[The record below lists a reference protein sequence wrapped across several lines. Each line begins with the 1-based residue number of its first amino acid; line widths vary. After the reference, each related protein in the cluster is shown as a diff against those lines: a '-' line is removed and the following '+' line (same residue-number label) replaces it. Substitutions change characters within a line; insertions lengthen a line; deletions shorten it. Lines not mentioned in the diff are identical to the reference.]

1 VIYDRLQHAAA
12 RQQLRLLG
20 GVDAVLIKASETISP
35 ALVLIERD
43 VQMPAD
49 NGLTVEKKTI
59 ASLLVAEVGKII
71 KGNRIEVGHSAYT
84 VNDLLSDDGYV
95 VRAFVRG

>member
-1 VIYDRLQHAAA
+1 MQHAAA

-20 GVDAVLIKASETISP
+20 GVNGVFINATESVDP

-49 NGLTVEKKTI
+49 NGLTVEKRTI
-59 ASLLVAEVGKII
+59 ASLLKAEVGKVS
-71 KGNRIEVGHSAYT
+71 KGNRITIDAESFT
-84 VNDLLSDDGYV
+84 VNDLLGDDGYV

>member
-1 VIYDRLQHAAA
+1 MQHAAA

-20 GVDAVLIKASETISP
+20 GVDGVLIKANDIVDP

-43 VQMPAD
+43 VQMPSD

-59 ASLLVAEVGKII
+59 ASLLVAQVGKVV
-71 KGNRIEVGHSAYT
+71 KGNRIEIGTNIFS
-84 VNDLLSDDGYV
+84 VNDVLADDGYV
-95 VRAFVRG
+95 VRVFVRG